1 MTFSNGYYNKLTV
14 GYFELK
20 LHKYILGTPETNITS
35 CKKGHNRC
43 PLMIYCIWVWY
54 CTDSINQ
61 IWNYINPEL
70 FDLECPPHSLA
81 SGIGCLC
88 YVYLVW

>member
-1 MTFSNGYYNKLTV
+1 V

-43 PLMIYCIWVWY
+43 PLSEDGERKTMK
-54 CTDSINQ
+54 NKK
-61 IWNYINPEL
+61 NK
-70 FDLECPPHSLA
+70 
-81 SGIGCLC
+81 
-88 YVYLVW
+88 

>member
-1 MTFSNGYYNKLTV
+1 M

-43 PLMIYCIWVWY
+43 PLK
-54 CTDSINQ
+54 TKQ
-61 IWNYINPEL
+61 
-70 FDLECPPHSLA
+70 
-81 SGIGCLC
+81 
-88 YVYLVW
+88 LVSRVT

>member
-1 MTFSNGYYNKLTV
+1 V

-43 PLMIYCIWVWY
+43 PLNLLLGSREKSH
-54 CTDSINQ
+54 TDFMK
-61 IWNYINPEL
+61 EL
-70 FDLECPPHSLA
+70 F
-81 SGIGCLC
+81 I
-88 YVYLVW
+88 

>member
-1 MTFSNGYYNKLTV
+1 V

-43 PLMIYCIWVWY
+43 PLSESTAAIKNEI
-54 CTDSINQ
+54 
-61 IWNYINPEL
+61 P
-70 FDLECPPHSLA
+70 SLRYPLN
-81 SGIGCLC
+81 IGNFQN
-88 YVYLVW
+88 

>member
-1 MTFSNGYYNKLTV
+1 V

-43 PLMIYCIWVWY
+43 PLRCYQERTFCNHSFHSWCWDLGKRRWWY
-54 CTDSINQ
+54 KVG
-61 IWNYINPEL
+61 
-70 FDLECPPHSLA
+70 FF
-81 SGIGCLC
+81 
-88 YVYLVW
+88 

>member
-1 MTFSNGYYNKLTV
+1 V

-43 PLMIYCIWVWY
+43 PLTEVRKGQ
-54 CTDSINQ
+54 TQ
-61 IWNYINPEL
+61 E
-70 FDLECPPHSLA
+70 
-81 SGIGCLC
+81 
-88 YVYLVW
+88 